1 MNIPRKIIETSLK
14 QKGFVQVDKR
24 DHRMFFLYYKGQKT
38 SIYTKTS
45 HGSKYKDI
53 GDELLGKMKQQV
65 GLKTNKEARDLF
77 RCPMSGDEYI
87 QILIER
93 NIIIPN
99 QK

>member
-1 MNIPRKIIETSLK
+1 MSIPRKIIEASLK
-14 QKGFVQVDKR
+14 QKGFVQENKR
-24 DHRMFFLYYKGQKT
+24 DHRMFFLYYEGKKT
-38 SIYTKTS
+38 GIFTKTS

-53 GDELLGKMKQQV
+53 GDELLGKMKRQV

-77 RCPMSGDEYI
+77 RCPMSRDEYI

-99 QK
+99 QT